1 MSLLV
6 ITIHFILIFLVL
18 SKFSI
23 FYNQTKLNEPLAF
36 LSSTNNSDLWKDSPF
51 LPLYLDSEAMPNKC
65 GIFIFQAHIFG
76 TEWNSLRCKII
87 LFRVNTLWK
96 NDLNDLKSTSYQL
109 YLNWGSTHA
118 LLDLLL
124 NVASGFSVAKY
135 ILTCV
140 LT

>member
-1 MSLLV
+1 MLG

-23 FYNQTKLNEPLAF
+23 FYNKTKLNEPLTL

-51 LPLYLDSEAMPNKC
+51 LPLYLDSEAMPNKF
-65 GIFIFQAHIFG
+65 GIFTFQAHTFG
-76 TEWNSLRCKII
+76 TGWNPLRCKII
-87 LFRVNTLWK
+87 LFRVNTLRK
-96 NDLNDLKSTSYQL
+96 NYLNDLKSTFYQL

-135 ILTCV
+135 ILTCI
-140 LT
+140 LN